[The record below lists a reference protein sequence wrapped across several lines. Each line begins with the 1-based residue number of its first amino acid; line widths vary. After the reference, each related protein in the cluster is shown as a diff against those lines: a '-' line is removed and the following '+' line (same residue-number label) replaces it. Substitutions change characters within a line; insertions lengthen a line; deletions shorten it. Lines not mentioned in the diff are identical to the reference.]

1 MLVKPVGLTKSG
13 ATRPESVGVTLATGA
28 GAAAVLPCFAGAL
41 TTGAADGRVE
51 AEEVGVNVAVEV
63 AVEVSASGSAGASAR
78 NAKNK
83 PATSK
88 SPATRNAI
96 ERY

>member
-1 MLVKPVGLTKSG
+1 MLVKPAALTKSG

-28 GAAAVLPCFAGAL
+28 GAATMLPFCGAL
-41 TTGAADGRVE
+41 TTGVAGKSVE

-63 AVEVSASGSAGASAR
+63 AAEVSASGSAGASAR